1 MDHPDFIVCS
11 LMENSFGHKRVK
23 KELFSVLS
31 GPASAIIGHLGGVH
45 DLLLALKNHPTNA
58 QLCSTCL
65 NALWGLSV
73 YGKSG

>member
-1 MDHPDFIVCS
+1 MDHPNFIVS
-11 LMENSFGHKRVK
+11 SFMENSNGLKRVK
-23 KELFSVLS
+23 NEVFSVFS

-58 QLCSTCL
+58 QLCGTCL